1 MRTRTRNLAVLA
13 AVAALALS
21 ACGGSDDSSAGG
33 GGGDGAKKSYNIGLL
48 YQLKA
53 AEFSVRGGENMKE
66 AADALGWKLTE
77 IDPAGD
83 PQKANA
89 GLVSFATQGVDAV
102 ITTSWEPSAVRQ
114 GLLQLKQ
121 KNIPVINVWGGI
133 SSTDNITAQIAPDES
148 LFGKTASDFFVG
160 KLKSGD
166 KVVALNSNAFTF
178 GQLRWAEFQKAVSA
192 AGVQVVGEH
201 QTDYT
206 NPQADT
212 TKAITDL
219 LNAHPDIQ
227 GIYTDSS
234 LQVPGVT
241 QALKQKGLC
250 GKVAVVGFYGDLQ
263 NLQAVRDGCYTAIA
277 DIPVQPQ
284 GWVIMDTIAHHFYD
298 DAAWPTSTPTGY
310 PFKVLQVEMV
320 TKDNLPAD
328 AKAYFDVD
336 FDYKAYF
343 EKRWQA
349 GTYGPESGG

>member
-21 ACGGSDDSSAGG
+21 ACGGDDSGS
-33 GGGDGAKKSYNIGLL
+33 GGGDSADGARKSYNVGLL

-53 AEFSVRGGENMKE
+53 AEFSVRGGANMKE

-133 SSTDNITAQIAPDES
+133 SSTEDITAQIAPDETA
-148 LFGKTASDFFVG
+148 FGKVASEFFTG

-166 KVVALNSNAFTF
+166 KVIALNSNAFTF
-178 GQLRWAEFQKAVSA
+178 GQLRWAEFQKAIGA
-192 AGVQVVGEH
+192 EDIELVGEH

-219 LNAHPDIQ
+219 LNAHPDVQ

-241 QALKQKGLC
+241 QVLKQRGLC
-250 GKVAVVGFYGDLQ
+250 GKVTVVGYYGDLQ
-263 NLQAVRDGCYTAIA
+263 NLQAIRDNCYTGIA

-298 DAAWPTSTPTGY
+298 EAEWPTSTPTGY
-310 PFKVLQVEMV
+310 PFDVLKAEMV
-320 TKDNLPAD
+320 TKENVPSDP
-328 AKAYFDVD
+328 KAYFDVP
-336 FDYKAYF
+336 FDYKSYF

-349 GTYGPESGG
+349 GTFGPESGS

>member
-1 MRTRTRNLAVLA
+1 MHTRLRTIAVVA
-13 AVAALALS
+13 AVAAVTLS
-21 ACGGSDDSSAGG
+21 ACGSGDDSGG
-33 GGGDGAKKSYNIGLL
+33 GSANASGDRKSYDIGLL

-66 AADALGWKLTE
+66 AADALGWKLSE

-121 KNIPVINVWGGI
+121 KDIPVVNVWGGI
-133 SSTDNITAQIAPDES
+133 SSTQDITAQIAPDEAA
-148 LFGKTASDFFVG
+148 FGKVASEFFVS
-160 KLKSGD
+160 KLSSGA
-166 KVVALNSNAFTF
+166 KVIALNSNAFTF
-178 GQLRWAEFQKAVSA
+178 GKLRWAEFEKATA
-192 AGVQVVGEH
+192 AKGVQVVGEH

-219 LNAHPDIQ
+219 LNAHPDVQ
-227 GIYTDSS
+227 GVYTDSS

-241 QALKQKGLC
+241 QVLKQRGLC
-250 GKVAVVGFYGDLQ
+250 GKVTVVGYYGDLQ
-263 NLQAVRDGCYTAIA
+263 NLQAIRDNCYSGIA

-298 DAAWPTSTPTGY
+298 KADWPTSTPTGY
-310 PFKVLQVEMV
+310 PFDVLKPEMI
-320 TKDNLPAD
+320 TKDNVPTD
-328 AKAYFDVD
+328 PKAYFDVD
-336 FDYKAYF
+336 FDYKSYF

-349 GTYGPESGG
+349 GMFGPPSGS

>member
-1 MRTRTRNLAVLA
+1 MRRTRNLAVLA
-13 AVAALALS
+13 AVAAVTLS
-21 ACGGSDDSSAGG
+21 ACGGGDSGSGGGSSSAS
-33 GGGDGAKKSYNIGLL
+33 GDRKSYNVGLL

-133 SSTDNITAQIAPDES
+133 SSTTDITAQIAPDES
-148 LFGKTASDFFVG
+148 NFGKVASEYLTS
-160 KLKSGD
+160 KLSAGD

-178 GQLRWAEFQKAVSA
+178 GKLRWAEFQKAVA
-192 AGVQVVGEH
+192 AKGVSVVGQH

-219 LNAHPDIQ
+219 LNAHPDVQ

-234 LQVPGVT
+234 LQVPGVA
-241 QALKQKGLC
+241 QVLKQKGLC

-263 NLQAVRDGCYTAIA
+263 NLQAIRDNCYTAIA

-298 DAAWPTSTPTGY
+298 KADWPTSTPTGY
-310 PFKVLQVEMV
+310 PFKVLQVDMI
-320 TKDNLPAD
+320 TKDNVPAD
-328 AKAYFDVD
+328 PKAYFDVS
-336 FDYKAYF
+336 FDYKSYF

-349 GTYGPESGG
+349 GTFGPGTGG